1 MTDDSVVIV
10 AVVATVVSASLGCS
24 FEESASEV
32 TTDAVSFDCVLRH
45 SCAAEDA
52 THPSTGETGSCIVV
66 GDGVLLP
73 RPQFSNPLATLV
85 MYLLHKAF
93 FTI

>member
-1 MTDDSVVIV
+1 MTDDNVVIV
-10 AVVATVVSASLGCS
+10 AVVVTVSASLGCS
-24 FEESASEV
+24 FEEFASEV
-32 TTDAVSFDCVLRH
+32 TTDVVSFGCVLRH
-45 SCAAEDA
+45 SCATEDA
-52 THPSTGETGSCIVV
+52 THPSTGETGCVVV

-93 FTI
+93 FTM